1 MLGDDIGA
9 GIDQGDSSLF
19 FGSWVIPGIGPE
31 DFDLYVRV
39 DALRAQGKGID
50 AADYFRDRER
60 CYITDDVGF
69 CFFTGNDTCD
79 IAGFVHTAEVVAYVG
94 GCFEAGAVQEGN
106 VGVFFRDVDRR
117 VHITKAGGEDNFV
130 ALGS

>member
-1 MLGDDIGA
+1 MLSDDIGT
-9 GIDQGDSSLF
+9 GIDQCDSSLF
-19 FGSWVIPGIGPE
+19 FGSWIIPGIGPE

-60 CYITDDVGF
+60 CYITNNVGF

-79 IAGFVHTAEVVAYVG
+79 IAGFVHTAEVVATL
-94 GCFEAGAVQEGN
+94 GAVLKPEQCRKVMSGYFFATLI
-106 VGVFFRDVDRR
+106 VGS
-117 VHITKAGGEDNFV
+117 I
-130 ALGS
+130 